1 MGDDGTDLGWSG
13 DVDAHLELATLAL
26 VGAYLASRPTS
37 AMQIPHHV
45 LRRQPALLGVGQD
58 GPERAHHLAHH
69 RRRAVLRQLVFE
81 RARHGHCQ
89 LRQLNLA
96 DQRCD
101 VVLEVAPILIE
112 RGALQFSIGCPGEPE
127 LAGLG
132 DRGAAAVGG
141 VDSNSDFV
149 GGFQVVGFGVLL
161 AREGLDVPVAVL
173 IDIIRDPGF
182 LAFSAWARPSSPSD

>member
-1 MGDDGTDLGWSG
+1 MEFEVLL
-13 DVDAHLELATLAL
+13 VAL
-26 VGAYLASRPTS
+26 
-37 AMQIPHHV
+37 Q
-45 LRRQPALLGVGQD
+45 
-58 GPERAHHLAHH
+58 
-69 RRRAVLRQLVFE
+69 
-81 RARHGHCQ
+81 
-89 LRQLNLA
+89 
-96 DQRCD
+96 
-101 VVLEVAPILIE
+101 
-112 RGALQFSIGCPGEPE
+112 RGALEICIGCPSEPE